1 MPTGQKSIAWTQEN
15 VSKLFGSIL
24 VVHADVKIN
33 YDAVAEAFGTFLAF
47 PGFFESKFLQDPVST
62 VQPSLATLPNSAPKR
77 GSMVRSWALLQSV
90 VCLLHVGVKQE
101 VGRKLPKL

>member
-24 VVHADVKIN
+24 VVHDIKID
-33 YDAVAEAFGTFLAF
+33 YDAVAKAFGTFLAY

-62 VQPSLATLPNSAPKR
+62 VQSSLATLPNFAPKR
-77 GSMVRSWALLQSV
+77 RRMVRSWAPLPLV
-90 VCLLHVGVKQE
+90 VCPLHVGVRQE
-101 VGRKLPKL
+101 AGRKLSKL

>member
-24 VVHADVKIN
+24 VVHDIKID
-33 YDAVAEAFGTFLAF
+33 YDAVAKVFGTFLAF

-62 VQPSLATLPNSAPKR
+62 VQPSLATLPNFAPKR
-77 GSMVRSWALLQSV
+77 GRMVRSWAPLPSV
-90 VCLLHVGVKQE
+90 VCPLHVGVRQE
-101 VGRKLPKL
+101 VGRKLSKL